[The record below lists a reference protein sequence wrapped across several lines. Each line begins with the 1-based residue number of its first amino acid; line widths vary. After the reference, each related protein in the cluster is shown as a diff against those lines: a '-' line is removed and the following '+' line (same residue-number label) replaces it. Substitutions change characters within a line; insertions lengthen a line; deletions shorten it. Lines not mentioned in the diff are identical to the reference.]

1 MRLRRYF
8 AKYRSS
14 KLVIGFII
22 FVLFS
27 SCNKPEEQIQNETI
41 LARIGDRTISV
52 NEFIRR
58 AEYTPRPV
66 YCRGED
72 YVQRKIVLNS
82 LIAEKLLALEA
93 GADNELTRTPE
104 YQLYVQG
111 RKEQAMRQWQ
121 YHQEAYQR
129 VQLDTSEIK
138 AVYNLAGR
146 TYKIAYYALKDSNIA
161 RLASQELQRGGK
173 SFEQL
178 HNETG
183 TLEGIPQREVTW
195 DSPEEEAIHQ
205 ALFSSELQKGQI
217 LGPLSVREN
226 SYVMMKILGWT
237 DKVAVSDM
245 QMRTRWND
253 VKENLTHKKAGKL
266 YEQYAAGV
274 MRGKTLE
281 FSPATFRKMVE
292 IVAPYYLK
300 SSEEKQAALQQQFW
314 GNENEEN
321 VLSQMGTGVDA
332 ILEEPLFRIDGQV
345 WTVRDLEREIKVHP
359 LVFRKKNLQQGEF
372 AEQFKLAI
380 VDMVRDRYLTQEAY
394 KKGYDQAE
402 AVQRN
407 VSMWRDNLLFLY
419 QQTQYLKSLGKQH
432 NFSKDY
438 LQIIETDLNP
448 YLDSLQA
455 KYHDVIEINT
465 DVFEKIK
472 LTAID
477 MLVLRR
483 NDPFPVVVPSFPVIT
498 TDNRLDY
505 GRKMN

>member
-27 SCNKPEEQIQNETI
+27 SCNKPQEQIQNETI

-58 AEYTPRPV
+58 AEYTPRPI

-138 AVYNLAGR
+138 TVYQVAGR
-146 TYKIAYYALKDSNIA
+146 T
-161 RLASQELQRGGK
+161 LASHEIQHGNK
-173 SFEQL
+173 TFEQL

-183 TLEGIPQREVTW
+183 SLEGIPQREVAW
-195 DSPEEEAIHQ
+195 DSPENEAIHQ
-205 ALFSSELQKGQI
+205 ALFSGELQKGQI
-217 LGPLSVREN
+217 LGPLPVREN
-226 SYVMMKILGWT
+226 SYVIMKILGWT

-292 IVAPYYLK
+292 IVAPFYLK

-314 GNENEEN
+314 GNENENN
-321 VLSQMGTGVDA
+321 VLHQMGTSLDA
-332 ILEEPLFRIDGQV
+332 MLDEPLFRIDGQV
-345 WTVRDLEREIKVHP
+345 WTVRDVEREIKVHP
-359 LVFRKKNLQQGEF
+359 LVFRKKNLRQGEF
-372 AEQFKLAI
+372 SEQFKLAI

-394 KKGYDQAE
+394 KKGYDQVE

-407 VSMWRDNLLFLY
+407 VDMWRDNLLFLY
-419 QQTQYLKSLGKQH
+419 QQTQYLKSLGKH
-432 NFSKDY
+432 NNFSKDY

-448 YLDSLQA
+448 YLNSLQA
-455 KYHDVIEINT
+455 KYHDVVEINT
-465 DVFEKIK
+465 DALEKIK

-483 NDPFPVVVPSFPVIT
+483 DEPFPVVVPSFPVIT

>member
-1 MRLRRYF
+1 MYHHFSRY
-8 AKYRSS
+8 RHT
-14 KLVIGFII
+14 KLVIGF
-22 FVLFS
+22 FVFVFIT
-27 SCNKPEEQIQNETI
+27 SCTKPNEQTQNETI
-41 LARIGDRTISV
+41 LARVGDKTISV

-58 AEYTPRPV
+58 AEYTPRPA
-66 YCRGED
+66 YCRGDD
-72 YVQRKIVLNS
+72 YIQRKIVLNS

-93 GADNELTRTPE
+93 GAENELTRTPE

-121 YHQEAYQR
+121 YHQEAYQK
-129 VQLDTSEIK
+129 VELDTSEIN
-138 AVYNLAGR
+138 AAYNMAGR

-161 RLASQELQRGGK
+161 RLASHEIQRGGK
-173 SFEQL
+173 TFEQL

-183 TLEGIPQREVTW
+183 SLEGIPQREVAW

-205 ALFSSELQKGQI
+205 ALFSGELEKGQI
-217 LGPLSVREN
+217 LGPLPVREN

-237 DKVAVSDM
+237 DKVAVSDV

-253 VKENLTHKKAGKL
+253 VKENLTNKKAGKL
-266 YEQYAAGV
+266 YEQYVASV

-292 IVAPYYLK
+292 IVAPFYLK
-300 SSEEKQAALQQQFW
+300 SSEEKQAALQQRFW
-314 GNENEEN
+314 GNENEDN
-321 VLSQMGTGVDA
+321 VLHQMGASLDA
-332 ILEEPLFRIDGQV
+332 MLDEPLFRIDGQV
-345 WTVRDLEREIKVHP
+345 WTVRDIEREIKVHP
-359 LVFRKKNLQQGEF
+359 LVFRKKNLRQGEF

-407 VSMWRDNLLFLY
+407 TDMWRDNLLFLY
-419 QQTQYLKSLGKQH
+419 QQNQYLKSLGKH
-432 NFSKDY
+432 NNFNKEY
-438 LQIIETDLNP
+438 LQIIATDLNP

-455 KYHDVIEINT
+455 KYHDAIEINT
-465 DVFEKIK
+465 GAFEKTK

-483 NDPFPVVVPSFPVIT
+483 NDPFPVVVPNFPVIT